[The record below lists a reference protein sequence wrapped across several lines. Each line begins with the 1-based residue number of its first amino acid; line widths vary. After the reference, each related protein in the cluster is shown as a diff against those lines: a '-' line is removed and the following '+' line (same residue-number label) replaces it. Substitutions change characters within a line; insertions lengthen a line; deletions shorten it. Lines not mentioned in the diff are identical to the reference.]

1 LEAPSARYHPFET
14 ERWSKYGAQAR
25 QENFKLS
32 ESNEWIEL
40 SRDCEAAM
48 VPAGH
53 TVLLPKGT
61 KAVITQSLGGS
72 FTLHVPEYGGLMRI
86 SNRDADAV
94 GRAPE
99 APPAPVAEGGDM
111 EDLVRAQLKTCY
123 DPEIPVNIVDLG
135 LVYDVQIQPPT
146 DEGHH
151 VEVKMTLTAQGCG
164 MGPNIAADAQ
174 YKIESVPGIA
184 SANVEI
190 VWSPVWNP
198 NMISPEGRAKLGM
211 D

>member
-1 LEAPSARYHPFET
+1 M
-14 ERWSKYGAQAR
+14 
-25 QENFKLS
+25 S

-72 FTLHVPEYGGLMRI
+72 FTLHVPEYGGLMRV

-94 GRAPE
+94 GQEPE
-99 APPAPVAEGGDM
+99 ATPSAEGGG
-111 EDLVRAQLKTCY
+111 EGDLESLVWGQLKTCY

-135 LVYDVQIQPPT
+135 LVYDMQLLPA
-146 DEGHH
+146 DDGKKR

-174 YKIESVPGIA
+174 YKIETLPDID

-190 VWSPVWNP
+190 VWTPVWNP

>member
-1 LEAPSARYHPFET
+1 M
-14 ERWSKYGAQAR
+14 
-25 QENFKLS
+25 S

-40 SRDCEAAM
+40 SRDCEAVM

-61 KAVITQSLGGS
+61 RAVITQSLGGS
-72 FTLHVPEYGGLMRI
+72 FTLHVPEYGGLLRI

-94 GRAPE
+94 GREPEESATAAP
-99 APPAPVAEGGDM
+99 AEGDALSAA
-111 EDLVRAQLKTCY
+111 DLEPLVWEQLKTCY

-135 LVYDVQIQPPT
+135 LVYDMQIQPL
-146 DEGHH
+146 DDGQSR
-151 VEVKMTLTAQGCG
+151 VDVKMTLTAQGCG
-164 MGPNIAADAQ
+164 MGASIAADAR
-174 YKIESVPGIA
+174 YKIQALPGVGEA
-184 SANVEI
+184 EVEI

-211 D
+211 E

>member
-1 LEAPSARYHPFET
+1 M
-14 ERWSKYGAQAR
+14 
-25 QENFKLS
+25 S
-32 ESNEWIEL
+32 ESNDWIEL
-40 SRDCEAAM
+40 SRDTEAVM

-61 KAVITQSLGGS
+61 RAVITQSLGGS

-94 GRAPE
+94 GQEVAPAE
-99 APPAPVAEGGDM
+99 SKPAGDGEGTPVGAEELETQIWD
-111 EDLVRAQLKTCY
+111 QLKTCY

-135 LVYDVQIQPPT
+135 LVYDMKLVSA
-146 DEGHH
+146 DAGKYRA
-151 VEVKMTLTAQGCG
+151 EVKMTLTAQGCG
-164 MGPNIAADAQ
+164 MGATIAADAQ
-174 YKIESVPGIA
+174 YKIESLPGVDGA
-184 SANVEI
+184 EVEI

>member
-1 LEAPSARYHPFET
+1 M
-14 ERWSKYGAQAR
+14 
-25 QENFKLS
+25 S

-48 VPAGH
+48 VPAGN

-72 FTLHVPEYGGLMRI
+72 FTLHVPEYGGLMRVA
-86 SNRDADAV
+86 NRDADAV
-94 GRAPE
+94 GQEPTAAPE
-99 APPAPVAEGGDM
+99 ATEAG
-111 EDLVRAQLKTCY
+111 EDDLESLVWSQLRTCY

-135 LVYDVQIQPPT
+135 LVYDMQVLPGDQADQ
-146 DEGHH
+146 HR

-164 MGPNIAADAQ
+164 MGPNIAADAK
-174 YKIESVPGIA
+174 YKIESLPDIE

-190 VWSPVWNP
+190 VWTPVWNP